1 MDYIF
6 YILDLPTSIQ
16 ILGAIFIAAF
26 LIQSY
31 YYFYYY
37 SGLLFH
43 KRRVRKRKIE
53 YAKNQ
58 PPVSVIICAKDESEN
73 LKNILP
79 VVLEQNYPEY
89 EVIVVNDG
97 LSDESNVVLERYAE
111 KYPHLYHTFLP
122 ADAKYMSRKK
132 ICLTVGIKAAKYE
145 NLLLVNA
152 DCRPA
157 GKEWINNMVR
167 NFAEKTEIVLG
178 YSGHKYKKG
187 LLNKIISFDTLF
199 GAIQY
204 MGFALKRKPYMG
216 VGRNLSYKK
225 ELFFRNKGFAS
236 HLNLV
241 SGDDDLFVKEV
252 ANKKNTRVEFSPEG
266 ITWSERKMTFK
277 SFIYEKEKYLSTRS
291 YYTFSTR
298 LRIKTE
304 IFSRAL
310 FYLLFI
316 ALAVYFGYTRDY
328 IPLGAVG
335 GLFLFRYIYQLII
348 FNRTANII
356 REKRSISSLLLFDI
370 FLPLLSFYIM
380 TFGRIGTKKQ
390 SMWK

>member
-1 MDYIF
+1 MDYLF
-6 YILDLPTSIQ
+6 YILDLPSYIQ
-16 ILGAIFIAAF
+16 ILGAIFILAF

-43 KRRVRKRKIE
+43 KWRIKKGKIT

-73 LKNILP
+73 LKNFLP

-97 LSDESNVVLERYAE
+97 SSDESNIVLEKYAE

-132 ICLTVGIKAAKYE
+132 ICLTVGIKAAKYD
-145 NLLLVNA
+145 NLLLIDA
-152 DCRPA
+152 DCRPNS
-157 GKEWINNMVR
+157 KEWINNMVR
-167 NFAEKTEIVLG
+167 NFVGKSEIVLG
-178 YSGHKYKKG
+178 YGGHKHKKG
-187 LLNKIISFDTLF
+187 LLNKMISFDTLF
-199 GAIQY
+199 VAIQY
-204 MGFALKRKPYMG
+204 MGVALKRKPYMG

-252 ANKKNTRVEFSPEG
+252 ATKKNPRVEFSPES

-277 SFIYEKEKYLSTRS
+277 SFIYQKEKHLTTSS

-298 LRIKTE
+298 LRIGIE

-316 ALAVYFGYTRDY
+316 FLSTYFVYVKDY
-328 IPLGAVG
+328 IALGAVG

-348 FNRTANII
+348 VNRTAKII
-356 REKRSISSLLLFDI
+356 REKRTILSLLLFDI
-370 FLPLLSFYIM
+370 FLPLLSFYIL
-380 TFGRIGTKKQ
+380 TIGRIGTKKH

>member
-6 YILDLPTSIQ
+6 YILNLPLYVQ
-16 ILGAIFIAAF
+16 ILGAIFIVAF

-43 KRRVRKRKIE
+43 KRKTRKRKIA
-53 YAKNQ
+53 YVQNK
-58 PPVSVIICAKDESEN
+58 PPVSVIICAKDEAEN
-73 LKNILP
+73 LKNFLP

-97 LSDESNVVLERYAE
+97 SSDESNVVLERYME

-132 ICLTVGIKAAKYE
+132 ICLTVGIKAAKHE
-145 NLLLVNA
+145 NLLLIDA
-152 DCRPA
+152 DCQPNS
-157 GKEWINNMVR
+157 KEWINNMVR
-167 NFAEKTEIVLG
+167 NFVEKSEIVLG

-187 LLNKIISFDTLF
+187 LLNRMISFDTLF
-199 GAIQY
+199 IAIQY
-204 MGFALKRKPYMG
+204 LGFALKRKPYMG
-216 VGRNLSYKK
+216 VGGNLSYKK

-241 SGDDDLFVKEV
+241 SGDDDLFIKEV
-252 ANKKNTRVEFSPEG
+252 ATKKNTRVEFSAESV
-266 ITWSERKMTFK
+266 TWSERKMTFK
-277 SFIYEKEKYLSTRS
+277 TFIYQKEKRLTTRS

-316 ALAVYFGYTRDY
+316 LLSAYFVYIRDY
-328 IPLGAVG
+328 IAAGAVG

-348 FNRTANII
+348 INRTAKII
-356 REKRSISSLLLFDI
+356 REKRTISSLLLFDI